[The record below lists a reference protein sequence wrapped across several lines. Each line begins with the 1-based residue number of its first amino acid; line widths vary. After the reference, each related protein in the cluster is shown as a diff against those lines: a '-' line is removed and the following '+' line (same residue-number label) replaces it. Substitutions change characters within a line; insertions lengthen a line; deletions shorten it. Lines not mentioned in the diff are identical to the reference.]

1 MSDTEHTKLG
11 RLGFKHV
18 FSSSHVSGNR
28 RGVVILIRSTF
39 NYEHILHQK
48 DREGRYVLIKV
59 KLDGSLITLLNV
71 YAPPNSDWR
80 QIFDIMTS
88 EAEGVLICGGDLN
101 VRLNDKLDSSGA
113 STGQTKINKKINTVM
128 RDIGIIDVWRDLHP
142 TVRDYTHLPHPHS
155 VYTRIDYFLMY
166 NTDRHR
172 ITHCEIGNI
181 DISDHSPLYLTIDLN
196 RNYNNYIITAITLLL
211 LMLC

>member
-1 MSDTEHTKLG
+1 MH
-11 RLGFKHV
+11 
-18 FSSSHVSGNR
+18 
-28 RGVVILIRSTF
+28 
-39 NYEHILHQK
+39 
-48 DREGRYVLIKV
+48 
-59 KLDGSLITLLNV
+59 
-71 YAPPNSDWR
+71 PPNSDWSFYR
-80 QIFDIMTS
+80 QRFDILTS

-128 RDIGIIDVWRDLHP
+128 REVGIIDVWRDLHP

-196 RNYNNYIITAITLLL
+196 RNAKCTFWKLNSSILNSPLVKEELGEEIQTYFDLNDTGDLGPS
-211 LMLC
+211 MLWDTFRQ